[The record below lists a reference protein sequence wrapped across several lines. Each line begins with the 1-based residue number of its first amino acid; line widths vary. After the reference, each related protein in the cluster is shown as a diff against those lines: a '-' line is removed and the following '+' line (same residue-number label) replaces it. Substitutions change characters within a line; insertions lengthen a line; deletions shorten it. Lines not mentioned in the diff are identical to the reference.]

1 MRANVVETSGL
12 RKVYGKTTA
21 LGGVDLRVGADSV
34 YGLVGPNGAGKTT
47 LLGILAGLRK
57 PTGGSIRVG
66 VPREHIAVMADTPR
80 FEPWLTAFEVVDLAR
95 RLVAPSVP
103 SDEVD
108 DVLGEAGLADVA
120 GRRVGGFSRGMLQ
133 RLGLA
138 ATIVSRPSLLLL
150 DEPCGALDP
159 AGRKDVL
166 DLVTRL
172 GRRGTV
178 LFSSHILS
186 DVQRVCDTVGVLREG
201 KLLFQGALA
210 ALLTDHVKPAFLV
223 RLRAPLDPVVAA
235 LRAEPW
241 VREAA
246 MLSGSEIRV
255 EARSLDEGEREL
267 AGALARAGACVT
279 SFEPEAANLEAVFL
293 EMTS

>member
-1 MRANVVETSGL
+1 VSANVVETAGL
-12 RKVYGKTTA
+12 RKVYGRTIA
-21 LGGVDLRVGADSV
+21 LDGVDMRVGAGSV

-57 PTGGSIRVG
+57 PTEGSVHVG
-66 VPREHIAVMADTPR
+66 VAREQVAVMADTPQ
-80 FEPWLTAFEVVDLAR
+80 FEPWLTANEVVDLAR
-95 RLVAPSVP
+95 RLAAPSIP
-103 SDEVD
+103 ESEVAD
-108 DVLGEAGLADVA
+108 ALGEAGLADVA

-138 ATIVSRPSLLLL
+138 ATIVSRPSLLVL

-201 KLLFQGALA
+201 QLLFQGALD
-210 ALLTDHVKPAFLV
+210 LLLSDHVKPAFLV
-223 RLRAPLDPVVAA
+223 RLRPPLDPVVAA

-241 VREAA
+241 VREAE
-246 MLSGSEIRV
+246 MLSGGEIRL
-255 EARSLDEGEREL
+255 EARSVAEGEREL
-267 AGALARAGACVT
+267 AGALARAGARVM
-279 SFEPEAANLEAVFL
+279 SFEPEAADLEAVFL

>member
-1 MRANVVETSGL
+1 
-12 RKVYGKTTA
+12 
-21 LGGVDLRVGADSV
+21 
-34 YGLVGPNGAGKTT
+34 
-47 LLGILAGLRK
+47 
-57 PTGGSIRVG
+57 
-66 VPREHIAVMADTPR
+66 MADTPQ
-80 FEPWLTAFEVVDLAR
+80 FEPWLTAHEVVDLAR
-95 RLVAPSVP
+95 RLVAPSIP
-103 SDEVD
+103 ESEVGD
-108 DVLGEAGLADVA
+108 ALGEAGLADVA
-120 GRRVGGFSRGMLQ
+120 GRRLGGFSRGMLQ

-138 ATIVSRPSLLLL
+138 ATIVSRPSLLVL

-201 KLLFQGALA
+201 KLLFQGALDL
-210 ALLTDHVKPAFLV
+210 LLTDHVKPAFLV
-223 RLRAPLDPVVAA
+223 RLRPPLDPVVAA

-241 VREAA
+241 VREAE
-246 MLSGSEIRV
+246 MLSGGEIRV
-255 EARSLDEGEREL
+255 EARSVAVGEREL
-267 AGALARAGACVT
+267 VGALARAGALVM